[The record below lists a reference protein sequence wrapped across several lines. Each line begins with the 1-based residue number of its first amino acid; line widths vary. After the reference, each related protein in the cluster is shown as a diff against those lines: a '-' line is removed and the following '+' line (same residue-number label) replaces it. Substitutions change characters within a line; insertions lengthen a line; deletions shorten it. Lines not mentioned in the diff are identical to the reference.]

1 MTDDIRQSLTRLEQ
15 TSTADLKAAEGELT
29 TLLTALRKEVE
40 AQTGVL
46 NNADSTHPAYNAAA
60 SDLVGL
66 LQLTQAAVDAKAEVG
81 KLTTAAGKAIQRVL
95 KKAPK

>member
-15 TSTADLKAAEGELT
+15 IAAADLKATEEELT
-29 TLLTALRKEVE
+29 TLLVALRKEVE

-46 NNADSTHPAYNAAA
+46 NSADSTHPAYNAAA

-66 LQLTQAAVDAKAEVG
+66 LQLTQAVVDAKTEVG
-81 KLTTAAGKAIQRVL
+81 KLTTAAGKAVQRVL